1 MNGRVKI
8 IFQTYAKGKMPK
20 LIYKNENILSEIS
33 HVLVHE
39 GNDREIAAK
48 TAQ

>member
-1 MNGRVKI
+1 MRGPMDGRVKI

-20 LIYKNENILSEIS
+20 LIYKNENI
-33 HVLVHE
+33 HE